1 MGIFVPDFYVLL
13 NSIGSAFLNNYRLW
27 VFIIDYWDRLLWNST
42 ICCILLL
49 AVNCR
54 ANIDVSSVSSLL
66 GLQTP
71 VTDFV
76 TYLTE
81 CCYKKTLILRLKI
94 SDRLLYC
101 VAVCFFCSLLE
112 CFFGSA
118 LLWFGHFW
126 PPFFCN
132 TVSVQSLHRVA
143 CLDLSDIRKENRET
157 KCWARYTVLLRNTT
171 VARPRSSTRPSRPRT
186 RPSTYLERSRPST
199 WSSLP
204 SPRSSTSFLC
214 SSTGQG
220 QAQVEALTSL
230 ARYSLSACKHYP
242 STRLFQFGFG
252 RESVWRKLKRRTGD
266 REVTGSSLTH
276 CAV

>member
-1 MGIFVPDFYVLL
+1 MCRCLFV
-13 NSIGSAFLNNYRLW
+13 
-27 VFIIDYWDRLLWNST
+27 
-42 ICCILLL
+42 
-49 AVNCR
+49 
-54 ANIDVSSVSSLL
+54 
-66 GLQTP
+66 
-71 VTDFV
+71 
-76 TYLTE
+76 
-81 CCYKKTLILRLKI
+81 
-94 SDRLLYC
+94 
-101 VAVCFFCSLLE
+101 FFCSLLE
-112 CFFGSA
+112 WFFGST

-126 PPFFCN
+126 PPSFCN

-143 CLDLSDIRKENRET
+143 CLDLTDIRKENRET

-220 QAQVEALTSL
+220 QAHVEALTSL
-230 ARYSLSACKHYP
+230 VRYSLSACKQYP

-252 RESVWRKLKRRTGD
+252 RESVWRKLKRGLVIERSRVRVSPTVLSSTPLMRTCLCHQAVEVGTSGEGQRCFEARKVSVDLERRTGMRRQTLQYIQLRD
-266 REVTGSSLTH
+266 QRSETQMG
-276 CAV
+276 CFG